1 MATPSDSSPRQ
12 SAAIKSI
19 KTRLWAKRI
28 AYAILTVII
37 VALLA
42 GQLKSCSKTGGDA
55 YGWELAEVISCPMGK
70 ESWEKGMG
78 WCRSQAAYNPGT
90 YRIIV
95 REARWEQALWNQEG
109 TAEIGY
115 MPIPAQGVLLSSWH
129 ISRFEGKFLREAPLG
144 GNQRLGSLIA
154 KIGEG
159 KPFEAL
165 HKGGFEIE
173 EKESLSISVNL
184 PSGKDFFAYNRG
196 VIKVEV
202 EREID

>member
-1 MATPSDSSPRQ
+1 MATPSDSSARQ

-19 KTRLWAKRI
+19 EIRLWAKRI
-28 AYAILTVII
+28 AYAILAVII
-37 VALLA
+37 IALSA

-55 YGWELAEVISCPMGK
+55 YGWTLMEVISCPMGE
-70 ESWEKGMG
+70 ESWKQNFG
-78 WCRSQAAYNPGT
+78 WCKSQSVYKPGT

-95 REARWEQALWNQEG
+95 REAHWEHALWNPEG
-109 TAEIGY
+109 TAVVGY
-115 MPIPAQGVLLSSWH
+115 MPIPAQGVWLSSWQDTP
-129 ISRFEGKFLREAPLG
+129 FERKFLQEAPLG
-144 GNQRLGSLIA
+144 GNRRLGSLIA

-165 HKGGFEIE
+165 HKGSFEIE
-173 EKESLSISVNL
+173 EKETLSISVNL